1 MAENMRV
8 LRPGQIYRHFKG
20 NLYQIVT
27 VALHSETGEQLVIYQ
42 KLYDNYNVHARPF
55 NMFMSEVDRRKYPRA
70 RQKYRFELV
79 HEPAFRVNPDSEVL
93 DKVPLKTAIQAD
105 RNQTSVSV
113 NSILQNYKN
122 TNEMNM
128 SKPENKNADIQS
140 SDANENQEANPYLL
154 QFLDADTYEEKKDVL
169 ILIRKHMTDRLID
182 DIAAA
187 MDVIVDDGELDDR
200 YNSLMSCVDT
210 RKKFE
215 CNRFR

>member
-42 KLYDNYNVHARPF
+42 KLYDNYNVHARPLD
-55 NMFMSEVDRRKYPRA
+55 MFMSEVDRRKYPRA

-79 HEPAFRVNPDSEVL
+79 HEPAFRMNTDLEVS
-93 DKVPLKTAIQAD
+93 DRAPLKAAMQAE
-105 RNQTSVSV
+105 RNQTAMSV
-113 NSILQNYKN
+113 NSILQNSKN
-122 TNEMNM
+122 TNEMNR
-128 SKPENKNADIQS
+128 SKPENINIQS
-140 SDANENQEANPYLL
+140 SDASENQEANPYLL

-169 ILIRKHMTDRLID
+169 IKIKKHMTDRLID

-187 MDVIVDDGELDDR
+187 MDVTVDEGDLEIR
-200 YNSLMSCVDT
+200 YNSLMNCVDT